1 MRAISMKLELM
12 INRAYGDAIITAV
25 RSTSKQTLRL
35 TDR

>member
-1 MRAISMKLELM
+1 MRAIPMKLELM
-12 INRAYGDAIITAV
+12 INRAHGDAIITA